1 MTNEGVSWGEG
12 WAPTVS
18 RLSYSSSSFAP
29 WRQVEAFL
37 AAHPCM
43 SLLRLQITGTSLG
56 KGLSMPS
63 LSLTHH
69 DCVPNAHWSSA
80 TEGSWPLCSETG
92 GLHGCSPLSLQDY
105 YFVVLS
111 LTDLTCLFEKWNSRN
126 PSVCLDTITHRVDK
140 LMEKPIITCLSKKF
154 LSVLWNWFSKS
165 MDLSWRD

>member
-80 TEGSWPLCSETG
+80 TEGSWPLCSKTG
-92 GLHGCSPLSLQDY
+92 GVAWVLATVTSRLLLCCIITNRSDVPVWKMEQQEPLSLPGHY
-105 YFVVLS
+105 HTLA
-111 LTDLTCLFEKWNSRN
+111 
-126 PSVCLDTITHRVDK
+126 DK

-165 MDLSWRD
+165 LDLSWRD